1 MLPDLGYYLHTYLER
16 LRKITTIISVD
27 VRQSD
32 SYLNPGTPDL
42 VAALHSPTRT
52 LVPRLKFKSILLTA
66 GRDLNLRPTEYKT
79 GEFRFFRSVHLHTFE

>member
-1 MLPDLGYYLHTYLER
+1 MLPDLGYYLRTYLER

-42 VAALHSPTRT
+42 AAALQSPT
-52 LVPRLKFKSILLTA
+52 
-66 GRDLNLRPTEYKT
+66 
-79 GEFRFFRSVHLHTFE
+79 